1 MNFYWETA
9 YVSGIII
16 ITHWARREIIE
27 QALLAVKVCEGYSE
41 SSAWGRLTIMV

>member
-1 MNFYWETA
+1 MKVALLTQHTGH
-9 YVSGIII
+9 VSKF
-16 ITHWARREIIE
+16 HQEIIE

>member
-1 MNFYWETA
+1 MEAELSKQHTGHVFKF
-9 YVSGIII
+9 
-16 ITHWARREIIE
+16 HREIIE